1 MDVASE
7 MLGTHPQKPT
17 TALGSVSDCLK
28 ACLECEQAC
37 TICADACLGE
47 QAVSNLRQCIR
58 LDLDCADLC
67 AATARLVA
75 RQATPDAQ
83 LWRLTL
89 EACAQACRACAA
101 ECGRHE
107 ARMAHCRVCRETC
120 ERCEKACVSLL
131 MAYPAGGTAA
141 AH

>member
-1 MDVASE
+1 MDLATE

-17 TALGSVSDCLK
+17 TAMSSVSDALR

-37 TICADACLGE
+37 TLCADACLGE
-47 QAVSNLRQCIR
+47 ETVAHLRQCIR

-67 AATARLVA
+67 AATGRLVA

-101 ECGRHE
+101 ECRRHE
-107 ARMAHCRVCRETC
+107 VKHAHCRLCREAC
-120 ERCEKACVSLL
+120 ERCEKACLALL
-131 MAYPAGGTAA
+131 KAYPAGGTAV